1 MHNNMYTLLFMWLVK
16 HIQAKLLK
24 NHYSYVNLLK
34 KHTDEYISDN
44 DHHIHDNDHHIHAG
58 ND

>member
-1 MHNNMYTLLFMWLVK
+1 MHNNMYTLLFMMWLVK
-16 HIQAKLLK
+16 HNQAKLLK

-34 KHTDEYISDN
+34 KHTDEHISDN
-44 DHHIHDNDHHIHAG
+44 GHHIPAG